1 MATFADVCPH
11 CSTSIALDIIGSHPT
26 ALGNTALYCMCS
38 NCRMP
43 SIFLV
48 SFTTSSVERAIAES
62 GTKAVNRFVSSFW
75 HSYPEGGASS
85 CPEYVPDD
93 VARVFMQARD
103 AHKRASL
110 DLAAMGYRRAL
121 EVALKAIAPDL
132 KGQLGPR
139 IDQLAKQ
146 HVLTPAMKEWADDT
160 RILGNEATHDPP
172 EPSAENVEQLFL
184 FVESLLEYL
193 FTLPE
198 RVRLRRAGEAS

>member
-1 MATFADVCPH
+1 
-11 CSTSIALDIIGSHPT
+11 
-26 ALGNTALYCMCS
+26 
-38 NCRMP
+38 MP

-48 SFTTSSVERAIAES
+48 NFITSHPDRAIQEA
-62 GTKAVNRFVSSFW
+62 GTKAINRMVGGVT
-75 HSYPEGGASS
+75 HSYPDGGRTI
-85 CPEYVPDD
+85 CPDHVPDD
-93 VARVFMQARD
+93 VARVFTQARD
-103 AHKRASL
+103 AHNRTSF

-146 HVLTPAMKEWADDT
+146 NILTPAMKEWADDT

-172 EPSAENVEQLFL
+172 EPTPENVEQLFL

-198 RVRLRRAGEAS
+198 RVRLRRAGESR